1 MKAVIIVP
9 AFNESQVIYKVLKS
23 VPRKLDGVSKVEV
36 VLIDDGSNDN
46 TPSEA
51 QKAGVAIT
59 SHALNRGL
67 GAAIKTGLEIAKRKK
82 ADIAVTFD
90 GDGQHNPKDIQK
102 LINPII
108 NKKADFVIGS
118 RFSRNQ
124 RVPLDRLIINKIA
137 NFVTFAIYGI
147 LSTDSQS
154 GLRAF
159 SKKALSVINIKAD
172 KMDFSSEILLEAKRN
187 ALIIHEVPIDAIYTV
202 YSRSK
207 GQKNLNAFA
216 VFARLLIKILR

>member
-1 MKAVIIVP
+1 VKAVIIVP